1 MIYIVLGIGVLYL
14 SSHIINMRKVPKS
27 KRRYLIIL
35 DAFLVVGLS
44 MGVLG
49 ILFPAEA
56 SGRLAMITA
65 LAIIFI
71 TLVVVGYLLYKVK
84 KENKNNTN

>member
-1 MIYIVLGIGVLYL
+1 
-14 SSHIINMRKVPKS
+14 
-27 KRRYLIIL
+27 
-35 DAFLVVGLS
+35 

-65 LAIIFI
+65 LAIILI
-71 TLVVVGYLLYKVK
+71 KVHASSGVLAFALK
-84 KENKNNTN
+84 AQAMQAPRPQSLATTGTAAS